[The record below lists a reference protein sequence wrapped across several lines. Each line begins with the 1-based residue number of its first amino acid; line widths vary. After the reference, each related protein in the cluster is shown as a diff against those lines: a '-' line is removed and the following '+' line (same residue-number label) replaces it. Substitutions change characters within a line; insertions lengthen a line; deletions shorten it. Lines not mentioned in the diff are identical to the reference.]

1 MALEGVIAAGL
12 RGLCRL
18 VTGAHPR
25 WLSDPRSTAPRVY
38 FANHCSHLDT
48 LVVWSTLPDELRA
61 RTRPVAA
68 RDYWGRG
75 AIRGYLAD
83 RVFHALLIDRKSAE
97 DQALADLHRQE
108 TLDAMTAVLDAGE
121 SLILYPEGTRG
132 SGEAIQPF
140 RAGLYHLA
148 CARPAVP
155 LVPVYLGN
163 LARIMPK
170 GATLPVPMQGQVVF
184 GPTTHL
190 LADEAKQ
197 PFLERCRDAVE
208 ALARGRAP

>member
-1 MALEGVIAAGL
+1 MGLETVVAAAL

-25 WLSDPRSTAPRVY
+25 WQCDPRSTVPRVY

-48 LVVWSTLPDELRA
+48 LVVWSTLPDELRR

-68 RDYWGRG
+68 RDYWGEG
-75 AIRGYLAD
+75 ALRRYIAN
-83 RVFHALLIDRKSAE
+83 RVFRALLIDRKTSE
-97 DQALADLHRQE
+97 DGALADQHRQE
-108 TLDAMTAVLDAGE
+108 TLDSMTTVLDGGE

-148 CARPAVP
+148 RARPAVP

-163 LARIMPK
+163 LARILPK

-184 GPTTHL
+184 GPEMRL
-190 LADEAKQ
+190 LQDEARQ
-197 PFLERCRDAVE
+197 PFLERCRRAVE
-208 ALARGRAP
+208 SLSGGRAA

>member
-1 MALEGVIAAGL
+1 VVAERLVSAVL

-25 WLSDPRSTAPRVY
+25 WLCDPRSLAPRIY

-48 LVVWSTLPDELRA
+48 VVVWSTLPDALRE

-68 RDYWGRG
+68 RDYWGHG
-75 AIRGYLAD
+75 AVRRFIAD
-83 RVFHALLIDRKSAE
+83 RVFDALLIDRKSAE
-97 DQALADLHRQE
+97 GAETVERQRRE
-108 TLDAMTAVLDAGE
+108 TLEAMTSVLDGE
-121 SLILYPEGTRG
+121 RSLILYPEGTRG
-132 SGEAIQPF
+132 SGEAVQPF

-148 CARPAVP
+148 KARPAVP

-163 LARIMPK
+163 LARILPK

-184 GPTTHL
+184 GPELHI
-190 LADEAKQ
+190 AIGEDKQ
-197 PFLERCRDAVE
+197 AFLERCRRAVLE
-208 ALARGRAP
+208 LAEGRQ

>member
-1 MALEGVIAAGL
+1 VALERVIAAGL

-25 WLSDPRSTAPRVY
+25 WLSDPTSTRSRVY

-48 LVVWSTLPDELRA
+48 LVVWSTLPDRLRE

-68 RDYWGRG
+68 RDYWGQG
-75 AIRGYLAD
+75 VIRRYIGT
-83 RVFHALLIDRKSAE
+83 RVFNALLIDRKSVEDKELAE
-97 DQALADLHRQE
+97 RHRQE
-108 TLDAMTAVLDAGE
+108 TLDAMTAVLDSGQ

-132 SGEAIQPF
+132 TGEAIQPF

-148 CARPAVP
+148 RTRPDVP

-184 GPTTHL
+184 GPEMHIV
-190 LADEAKQ
+190 DGEAKQ
-197 PFLERCRDAVE
+197 AFLD
-208 ALARGRAP
+208 RGRAAVLALSEGRPA